1 MSEDT
6 AKLLGQELVTAHEA
20 YRTGD
25 YEASYESY
33 QQLAEHFT
41 SQNQLPNARFFYE
54 RFLQVAKEH
63 NWTEGQAAAHTNLGM
78 RQLLLA
84 HTDWPCQ
91 LTTTALKSCLVV
103 VLWHKAATKPC
114 WQLGWCQCNK
124 LRVPRVLAGMLA
136 EQLGNLQDAEEH
148 YEQHLTL
155 ADLQPAPDGHGPEW
169 VAAYANVMKVYMA
182 PTLAFQQ
189 PGVIIIGI
197 FAFV

>member
-1 MSEDT
+1 LYFGT
-6 AKLLGQELVTAHEA
+6 K
-20 YRTGD
+20 
-25 YEASYESY
+25 
-33 QQLAEHFT
+33 
-41 SQNQLPNARFFYE
+41 
-54 RFLQVAKEH
+54 
-63 NWTEGQAAAHTNLGM
+63 
-78 RQLLLA
+78 QLLSLA
-84 HTDWPCQ
+84 GNWVGVNVTDCE
-91 LTTTALKSCLVV
+91 
-103 VLWHKAATKPC
+103 H
-114 WQLGWCQCNK
+114 
-124 LRVPRVLAGMLA
+124 VPRVLAGMLA